1 MDDALVH
8 TLRMSSPPD
17 DVGTLHDL
25 LESVWLDVPQ
35 LAVRDR
41 FGFETAL
48 VELVGNV
55 ICHADNGSGVSCTLS
70 IETADNRIEALL
82 SDTGEPGDVELR
94 GRDMPDGLSE
104 SGRGIPLI
112 QALVDELT
120 YERDGGL
127 NRWRI
132 SKQLGA

>member
-1 MDDALVH
+1 MAEALVH

-17 DVGTLHDL
+17 DVGTLHEL
-25 LESVWLDVPQ
+25 LESVWVDIPSIG
-35 LAVRDR
+35 VRER

-55 ICHADNGSGVSCTLS
+55 ICHADSGSGVSCTLS
-70 IETADNRIEALL
+70 IEILENRIEALL

-94 GRDMPDGLSE
+94 GREMPEEFAE

-112 QALVDELT
+112 QALVDELS
-120 YERDGGL
+120 YEREGGL

-132 SKQLGA
+132 AKRLSA

>member
-25 LESVWLDVPQ
+25 LESVWADVPRI
-35 LAVRDR
+35 AVRER

-55 ICHADNGSGVSCTLS
+55 ICHADSGSGVSCTLS
-70 IETADNRIEALL
+70 IETVENRIEALL

-112 QALVDELT
+112 QALVDELS
-120 YERDGGL
+120 YEREGGF

-132 SKQLGA
+132 SKQLSV